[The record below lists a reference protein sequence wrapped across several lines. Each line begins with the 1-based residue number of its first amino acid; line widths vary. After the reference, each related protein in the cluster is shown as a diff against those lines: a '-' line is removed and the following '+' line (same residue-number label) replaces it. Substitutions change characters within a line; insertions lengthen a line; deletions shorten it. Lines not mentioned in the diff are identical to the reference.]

1 MKMIMEIVSSIFLLF
16 FIREKMISI
25 NPFWEREVENATITD
40 FRIFSGSEYYKAFY
54 YFAFS
59 VVTTTSGKQYLILRR
74 KDDYINK
81 QITILHDGKTAVR
94 KDGIMHFTSP
104 CEKLYLMLAV
114 FMMLFSASCFTAGMN
129 CVIFYICFIIVA
141 FVLMPFFNLK
151 FMAYFEKRFD
161 DENSNRADLEI
172 ALEQLLGPD
181 LKNIPTSVAVKI
193 FVVILGAFL
202 MLLYRLSISN

>member
-1 MKMIMEIVSSIFLLF
+1 
-16 FIREKMISI
+16 MISI
-25 NPFWEREVENATITD
+25 NPFWEREVENATTTD

-114 FMMLFSASCFTAGMN
+114 FMMLFSASCVN
-129 CVIFYICFIIVA
+129 DLA
-141 FVLMPFFNLK
+141 FCL
-151 FMAYFEKRFD
+151 
-161 DENSNRADLEI
+161 
-172 ALEQLLGPD
+172 
-181 LKNIPTSVAVKI
+181 
-193 FVVILGAFL
+193 
-202 MLLYRLSISN
+202 